1 MMRTTMPMRR
11 NVVINNCRARR
22 RRSTT
27 SSIDVPPTRPPPS
40 PSHPHSLHPLHS
52 HRRSPH
58 RPVIVVVARRRRAV
72 HSRKRGQEV
81 HRSHRQSPRH
91 GIPRRIDN
99 YDRRRRRASRS
110 HPRRR
115 RSSPAAEENADDDA
129 RQSSAPVAPTPSNTA
144 SSLAVA
150 RYAARY
156 IIVDDFIPPVAFAFV
171 AFPFVAYRYV
181 VLFIYFCTKRTIV
194 GEEVTQNFPPLYEAP
209 RINSYVGRNR

>member
-1 MMRTTMPMRR
+1 VRSIVENGDKKCTDRIANRLDTEFR
-11 NVVINNCRARR
+11 VG
-22 RRSTT
+22 STT
-27 SSIDVPPTRPPPS
+27 TTTAAAAEPPAP
-40 PSHPHSLHPLHS
+40 
-52 HRRSPH
+52 
-58 RPVIVVVARRRRAV
+58 IRAV
-72 HSRKRGQEV
+72 
-81 HRSHRQSPRH
+81 
-91 GIPRRIDN
+91 
-99 YDRRRRRASRS
+99 AA
-110 HPRRR
+110 
-115 RSSPAAEENADDDA
+115 SSPAAEENADDDA
-129 RQSSAPVAPTPSNTA
+129 RRSSAPVAPTPSNTA